1 MLSNLFSENICDI
14 CEDGIFDGFRRSLL
28 LFVFCRKRFMNQDNL
43 RLLILTLLAFL
54 TWMVS
59 SPSSMRM
66 PSGVFMAEM
75 VSDSCGNARLRGSK
89 TIYDSQLNLISD

>member
-14 CEDGIFDGFRRSLL
+14 CEDGIFEGFRRSYL
-28 LFVFCRKRFMNQDNL
+28 LFDFCRKRFMKKDNQRML
-43 RLLILTLLAFL
+43 TLTLLAFL

-66 PSGVFMAEM
+66 PSGVFMARWSPIAVEILDCEDLKQFM
-75 VSDSCGNARLRGSK
+75 IVN
-89 TIYDSQLNLISD
+89 